1 MKRLSSTD
9 VREDLAEAALAQQL
23 SSALNRKK
31 KVRRDCAVTPMFDWW
46 CDFVQTAT
54 VTISGQTWTVR
65 FVDHTRPGFGRYY
78 VLSDDRRNVLCCL
91 IAKREWDQK
100 LHVSVH
106 EEDALPNREFCWLMT
121 SPEHALWLMAHRIL
135 NDVTGGDSVD

>member
-23 SSALNRKK
+23 LSALNRKK
-31 KVRRDCAVTPMFDWW
+31 KIRRDCAVTRMFDWW

-54 VTISGQTWTVR
+54 VRISGQTWIVR

-78 VLSDDRRNVLCCL
+78 VLGDDRRSVMCCL
-91 IAKREWDQK
+91 TPTSLGTRHI
-100 LHVSVH
+100 SVH
-106 EEDALPNREFCWLMT
+106 EEDAFPDREFCWLMT